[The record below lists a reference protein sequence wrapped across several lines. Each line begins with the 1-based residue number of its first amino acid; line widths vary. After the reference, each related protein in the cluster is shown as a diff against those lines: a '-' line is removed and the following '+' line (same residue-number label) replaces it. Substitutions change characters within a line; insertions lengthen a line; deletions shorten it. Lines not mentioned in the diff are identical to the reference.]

1 MDWSVNMGKLIRMI
15 LGVDVTTPQK
25 RDFEITPKMV
35 NPNVIRMDLSSF
47 RKSDEV
53 AAQAEAAED
62 NYKK

>member
-1 MDWSVNMGKLIRMI
+1 MGKLIRMI
-15 LGVDVTTPQK
+15 LGVDVTTPKK

-53 AAQAEAAED
+53 VAQAEAAED